1 MASDWFILDVMQTVG
16 AFEAK
21 THLSALLE
29 KVAKG
34 EKVMITRRG
43 VPVAML
49 VPVQTSARKERAE
62 VIRELMEFGRGRKLR
77 GMTIRDLIEEGRR
90 F

>member
-1 MASDWFILDVMQTVG
+1 METVG

-29 KVAKG
+29 KVARG

-62 VIRELMEFGRGRKLR
+62 VIRELIEFGRGRKLR
-77 GMTIRDLIEEGRR
+77 GLTIRDLIEEGRR